1 MKRPQMKRPLIT
13 IATFLIASGFCAAG
27 VANSPW
33 SFDDKAKGWSLED
46 KDQEIAKDVKIEF
59 LILSQEHPVRL
70 VAISAPVRPGENAL
84 RDFAQG
90 IQKSFAKN
98 GVVDLK
104 DSEGKKWGFDGL
116 SMAFTIPSDT
126 APTYCDAFFFTQNG
140 KFWAAMTFGPDS
152 KDLPKAF
159 LALKNGRIEQGGGGQ
174 PATRPESK

>member
-1 MKRPQMKRPLIT
+1 MKRPLIT
-13 IATFLIASGFCAAG
+13 IAAFLVTAGFCIAG

-33 SFDDKAKGWSLED
+33 SFDHKVKGWSLED
-46 KDQEIAKDVKIEF
+46 KDQEIAKEIKIKF
-59 LILSQEHPVRL
+59 MISSQEHPVRL
-70 VAISAPVRPGENAL
+70 VAISAPVRPGENVL
-84 RDFAQG
+84 RTFAEG

-104 DSEGKKWGFDGL
+104 ESKGTKWGFDGL

-126 APTYCDAFFFTQNG
+126 APTDCDAFFFMQSG

-159 LALKNGRIEQGGGGQ
+159 LALKNEKIEQ
-174 PATRPESK
+174 